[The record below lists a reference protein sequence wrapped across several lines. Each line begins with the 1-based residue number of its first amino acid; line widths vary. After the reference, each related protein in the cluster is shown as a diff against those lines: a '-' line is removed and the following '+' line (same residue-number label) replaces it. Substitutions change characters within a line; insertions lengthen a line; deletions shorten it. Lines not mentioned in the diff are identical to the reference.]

1 MSQSSRLGCS
11 WAVTRPGVLDN
22 SVRAWL
28 RSRRIRESGTLQGS
42 VSAVRAFP
50 ERKGHMEPAVGARAR
65 QEFAGL
71 RFTPGSLDKKTDSL
85 LAYAC
90 ALMAG

>member
-1 MSQSSRLGCS
+1 MI
-11 WAVTRPGVLDN
+11 WADAADALLILSGRSCMERTEGTRV
-22 SVRAWL
+22 
-28 RSRRIRESGTLQGS
+28 
-42 VSAVRAFP
+42 
-50 ERKGHMEPAVGARAR
+50 R

-71 RFTPGSLDKKTDSL
+71 RFTPGSLDKKTDTL

>member
-1 MSQSSRLGCS
+1 MPGPRDARAFLTTATGLRKVS
-11 WAVTRPGVLDN
+11 WHP
-22 SVRAWL
+22 
-28 RSRRIRESGTLQGS
+28 RIWDVAAQRER
-42 VSAVRAFP
+42 VRAFP

>member
-1 MSQSSRLGCS
+1 M
-11 WAVTRPGVLDN
+11 DN
-22 SVRAWL
+22 VR
-28 RSRRIRESGTLQGS
+28 
-42 VSAVRAFP
+42 V
-50 ERKGHMEPAVGARAR
+50 R

-71 RFTPGSLDKKTDSL
+71 RFTPGSLDRKTNAL

>member
-1 MSQSSRLGCS
+1 MV
-11 WAVTRPGVLDN
+11 WVGVADAL
-22 SVRAWL
+22 L
-28 RSRRIRESGTLQGS
+28 ILSRRSCMEEGTR
-42 VSAVRAFP
+42 V
-50 ERKGHMEPAVGARAR
+50 R

-71 RFTPGSLDKKTDSL
+71 RFTPGSLDKKTDTL

>member
-1 MSQSSRLGCS
+1 MV
-11 WAVTRPGVLDN
+11 WVGVADAL
-22 SVRAWL
+22 L
-28 RSRRIRESGTLQGS
+28 ILSRRSCMEGTR
-42 VSAVRAFP
+42 V
-50 ERKGHMEPAVGARAR
+50 R

-71 RFTPGSLDKKTDSL
+71 RFTPGSLDKKTDAL

>member
-1 MSQSSRLGCS
+1 MEQG
-11 WAVTRPGVLDN
+11 TRV
-22 SVRAWL
+22 
-28 RSRRIRESGTLQGS
+28 
-42 VSAVRAFP
+42 
-50 ERKGHMEPAVGARAR
+50 R

-71 RFTPGSLDKKTDSL
+71 RFTPGSLDKKTDAL

>member
-1 MSQSSRLGCS
+1 M
-11 WAVTRPGVLDN
+11 RPVD
-22 SVRAWL
+22 
-28 RSRRIRESGTLQGS
+28 S
-42 VSAVRAFP
+42 VSAPSYGSSGCGLAWSGRRYTTATHSGHLEVVMGEVR
-50 ERKGHMEPAVGARAR
+50 VR

-71 RFTPGSLDKKTDSL
+71 RFTPGSLDRRTNAL

>member
-1 MSQSSRLGCS
+1 MV
-11 WAVTRPGVLDN
+11 WVGVADAL
-22 SVRAWL
+22 L
-28 RSRRIRESGTLQGS
+28 ILSRRSCMEEGTR
-42 VSAVRAFP
+42 V
-50 ERKGHMEPAVGARAR
+50 R

-71 RFTPGSLDKKTDSL
+71 RFTPGSLDKKTDAL

>member
-1 MSQSSRLGCS
+1 M
-11 WAVTRPGVLDN
+11 DE
-22 SVRAWL
+22 VR
-28 RSRRIRESGTLQGS
+28 
-42 VSAVRAFP
+42 V
-50 ERKGHMEPAVGARAR
+50 R

-71 RFTPGSLDKKTDSL
+71 RFTPNSLDRKTDAL

>member
-1 MSQSSRLGCS
+1 MLPSSGD
-11 WAVTRPGVLDN
+11 VMDD
-22 SVRAWL
+22 VR
-28 RSRRIRESGTLQGS
+28 I
-42 VSAVRAFP
+42 
-50 ERKGHMEPAVGARAR
+50 R

-71 RFTPGSLDKKTDSL
+71 RFTPSSLDRKTAAL

>member
-1 MSQSSRLGCS
+1 M
-11 WAVTRPGVLDN
+11 RPVD
-22 SVRAWL
+22 
-28 RSRRIRESGTLQGS
+28 S
-42 VSAVRAFP
+42 VSAPSYGSSGCGLAWSGRHYTAP
-50 ERKGHMEPAVGARAR
+50 THSGHLEVVMGEARVR

-71 RFTPGSLDKKTDSL
+71 RFTPGSLDRRTNAL

>member
-1 MSQSSRLGCS
+1 LKSPPRGDVALALQR
-11 WAVTRPGVLDN
+11 
-22 SVRAWL
+22 RA
-28 RSRRIRESGTLQGS
+28 R
-42 VSAVRAFP
+42 
-50 ERKGHMEPAVGARAR
+50 MEGARAR

-71 RFTPGSLDKKTDSL
+71 RFTPGSLDKKTDAL

>member
-1 MSQSSRLGCS
+1 MIGADVADTLL
-11 WAVTRPGVLDN
+11 TL
-22 SVRAWL
+22 
-28 RSRRIRESGTLQGS
+28 SRRSCMAEEGTR
-42 VSAVRAFP
+42 V
-50 ERKGHMEPAVGARAR
+50 R

-71 RFTPGSLDKKTDSL
+71 RFTPGSLDKKTDAL

>member
-1 MSQSSRLGCS
+1 MVDLPVRI
-11 WAVTRPGVLDN
+11 RPRVDVADAL
-22 SVRAWL
+22 L
-28 RSRRIRESGTLQGS
+28 ILSRRSC
-42 VSAVRAFP
+42 
-50 ERKGHMEPAVGARAR
+50 MEQGARVR

-71 RFTPGSLDKKTDSL
+71 RFTPGSLDKKTDAL

>member
-1 MSQSSRLGCS
+1 LL
-11 WAVTRPGVLDN
+11 ATRPVD
-22 SVRAWL
+22 
-28 RSRRIRESGTLQGS
+28 S
-42 VSAVRAFP
+42 VSAPSYGSSGCGLACSGRRYTAATQHSGHLEVVMGEVR
-50 ERKGHMEPAVGARAR
+50 VR

-71 RFTPGSLDKKTDSL
+71 RFTPGSLDRRTNAL

>member
-1 MSQSSRLGCS
+1 
-11 WAVTRPGVLDN
+11 
-22 SVRAWL
+22 VRRA
-28 RSRRIRESGTLQGS
+28 RYDPA
-42 VSAVRAFP
+42 SAP
-50 ERKGHMEPAVGARAR
+50 ERCSFAHWEVPMEGARVR

-71 RFTPGSLDKKTDSL
+71 RFTPGSLDKKTDTL

>member
-1 MSQSSRLGCS
+1 MSPRR
-11 WAVTRPGVLDN
+11 ARYDPGEHAGALLISDREV
-22 SVRAWL
+22 SMEGVR
-28 RSRRIRESGTLQGS
+28 
-42 VSAVRAFP
+42 V
-50 ERKGHMEPAVGARAR
+50 R

-71 RFTPGSLDKKTDSL
+71 RFTPGSLDKKTDTL